1 MEMRQLRYFVSAATH
16 LNFTKAAKECF
27 IVQTA
32 MTQQIANLEKEL
44 GVKLF
49 ERQSRG
55 LSLTAAGEAFLADA
69 REILAHSQ
77 RSREKMAAFQGGYT
91 DLLQIGHH
99 GELFRRDLPRALQLF
114 RSHSPQTKVMLY
126 QLPRSGLLSG
136 VREGQLDLAFMTYTG
151 ILSKY
156 ERWVDWRVLGRE
168 DTMLVVSE
176 DHPLAHR
183 REITMA
189 EVDSQPRT
197 WLFWGDEEG
206 RPIGIPGEGSRARVY
221 GAVKDHASMEILIE
235 SGYCVGLW
243 ARRVCQNRERAG
255 LRFIPVIDFPEKVEA
270 TALWRRE
277 GLSPSGELFLHLM
290 EEQFAGEK

>member
-55 LSLTAAGEAFLADA
+55 LSLTAAGEAFLTDA
-69 REILAHSQ
+69 REILARGQH
-77 RSREKMAAFQGGYT
+77 SRERMAAFQGGYT
-91 DLLQIGHH
+91 DLLQLGHH
-99 GELFRRDLPRALQLF
+99 GELFRRDLTRALQLF
-114 RSHSPQTKVMLY
+114 RARSPQTKVMLY

-136 VREGQLDLAFMTYTG
+136 VREGQLDLAFMTRTSALDKFDKW
-151 ILSKY
+151 I
-156 ERWVDWRVLGRE
+156 DWKILGRE
-168 DTMLVVSE
+168 DVMLVVPE
-176 DHPLAHR
+176 GHPLAGR
-183 REITMA
+183 GEVTMA
-189 EVDSQPRT
+189 EVDSLPRT
-197 WLFWGDEEG
+197 WLFWGSEEG
-206 RPIGIPGEGSRARVY
+206 RPIGMPEEGSDARVY
-221 GAVKDHASMEILIE
+221 GAVEDHASMEVLIE

-243 ARRVCQNRERAG
+243 TRRVCQNRERAG
-255 LRFIPVIDFPEKVEA
+255 LCFIPVTDFPQLAEA
-270 TALWRRE
+270 TALWHRGE
-277 GLSPSGELFLHLM
+277 LSPSGELFLQLM

>member
-126 QLPRSGLLSG
+126 QLPRSALLSG
-136 VREGQLDLAFMTYTG
+136 VREGQLDLAFMTRTSALDKFDKW
-151 ILSKY
+151 I
-156 ERWVDWRVLGRE
+156 DWKILGRE
-168 DTMLVVSE
+168 DMMLAVSA
-176 DHPLAHR
+176 DHPLAAR
-183 REITMA
+183 QEITMA
-189 EVDSQPRT
+189 EVDRLPRA
-197 WLFWGDEEG
+197 WLFWGSEEG
-206 RPIGIPGEGSRARVY
+206 RPIGMPEEGSTARVY
-221 GAVKDHASMEILIE
+221 GAMEDHASMEVLIE

-243 ARRVCQNRERAG
+243 TRRVCQNRERAG
-255 LRFIPVIDFPEKVEA
+255 LRFIPVTDFPQLAEA

-277 GLSPSGELFLHLM
+277 ELSPSGALFLHLM

>member
-136 VREGQLDLAFMTYTG
+136 VREGQLDLAFMTRTSALDKFDKW
-151 ILSKY
+151 I
-156 ERWVDWRVLGRE
+156 DWKILGRE
-168 DTMLVVSE
+168 DMMLAVSA
-176 DHPLAHR
+176 DHPLAAR
-183 REITMA
+183 QEITMA
-189 EVDSQPRT
+189 EVDSLPRA
-197 WLFWGDEEG
+197 WLFWGSEEG
-206 RPIGIPGEGSRARVY
+206 RPIGMPEEGSTARVY
-221 GAVKDHASMEILIE
+221 GAMEDHASMEVLIE

-255 LRFIPVIDFPEKVEA
+255 LRFIPVTDFPQLAEA

>member
-1 MEMRQLRYFVSAATH
+1 MEIRQLRYFVSAATH

-69 REILAHSQ
+69 REILA
-77 RSREKMAAFQGGYT
+77 RSESARERMAAFQGGYT

-99 GELFRRDLPRALQLF
+99 GELFRRDLVQVLTEF
-114 RSHSPQTKVMLY
+114 RSRSPQTKVMLY
-126 QLPRSGLLSG
+126 QLPRSALLSG
-136 VREGQLDLAFMTYTG
+136 VRDGQLDLAFMTYTDN
-151 ILSKY
+151 LSRHEK
-156 ERWVDWRVLGRE
+156 WVDWRILGRE
-168 DTMLVVSE
+168 NIVLAVSE

-183 REITMA
+183 QEVTMA
-189 EVDSQPRT
+189 EVDRQPRI
-197 WLFWGDEEG
+197 WLFWGSEEG
-206 RPIGIPGEGSRARVY
+206 RPMGMPEEGSDAKAY
-221 GAVKDHASMEILIE
+221 GPVEDHASMEILIE

-243 ARRVCQNRERAG
+243 ARRVCRDRAG
-255 LRFIPVIDFPEKVEA
+255 SALRFIPVTDFPGDVKA
-270 TALWRRE
+270 IALWRRK
-277 GLSPSGELFLHLM
+277 GLSPSGELFLQLM
-290 EEQFAGEK
+290 QEQFDREK

>member
-136 VREGQLDLAFMTYTG
+136 VREGQLDLAFMTRTSALDKFDKW
-151 ILSKY
+151 I
-156 ERWVDWRVLGRE
+156 DWKILGRE
-168 DTMLVVSE
+168 DMMLAVAA
-176 DHPLAHR
+176 DHPLAAR
-183 REITMA
+183 QEITMA
-189 EVDSQPRT
+189 EVDSLPRA
-197 WLFWGDEEG
+197 WLFWGSEEG
-206 RPIGIPGEGSRARVY
+206 RPIGMPEEGSTARVY
-221 GAVKDHASMEILIE
+221 GAMEDHASMEVLIE

-243 ARRVCQNRERAG
+243 TRRVCQNRERAG
-255 LRFIPVIDFPEKVEA
+255 LRFIPVTDFPQLAEA

-277 GLSPSGELFLHLM
+277 ELSPAGALFLQLM